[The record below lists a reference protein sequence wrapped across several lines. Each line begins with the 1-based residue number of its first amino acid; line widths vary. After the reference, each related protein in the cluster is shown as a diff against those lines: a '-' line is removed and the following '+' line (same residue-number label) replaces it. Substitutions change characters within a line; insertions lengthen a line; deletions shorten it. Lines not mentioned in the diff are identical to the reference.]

1 MKKLILITVGVL
13 LLLVP
18 VACATPQMEPRPVPM
33 PPVRAT
39 DEAGFHPMRVQL
51 TSGEIFTHDVKGPEG
66 QAGPAGPG
74 GVLPPTAIDRMI
86 ICSGEMSLVVDDV
99 VAARDEI
106 TQLAVKLDGH
116 VVSAWISG
124 EEHSMRGLI
133 TIRVPHD
140 KFEQALAEFRD
151 LAVRVTSESTS
162 SRDVTEEYIDLE
174 SRLRNAEATEKQF
187 LVLLEKAETVEDILR
202 VYDRLSRVR
211 SEIEQIKGRMQYLE
225 RTVAMSL
232 ISVHLQPAVIA
243 RPLVRVGWS
252 AVEALESAIRGIVIF
267 GQYLGTI
274 AIWLIIFIP
283 VWGIAL
289 GIICYWRR
297 RRRKIQDHQGD
308 SPP

>member
-66 QAGPAGPG
+66 QAGQAGPAGPG

-86 ICSGEMSLVVDDV
+86 IRTGDMSLVVDDV
-99 VAARDEI
+99 VHARDEI
-106 TQLAVKLDGH
+106 ARLAEGLDGH
-116 VVSAWISG
+116 VVSTWISG
-124 EEHSMRGLI
+124 EEHWMRGLI
-133 TIRVPHD
+133 TIRVPYD

-174 SRLRNAEATEKQF
+174 SRLRNAEATEEQF
-187 LVLLEKAETVEDILR
+187 LALLEKAETVEDILR
-202 VYDRLSRVR
+202 IYDSLSRVR
-211 SEIEQIKGRMQYLE
+211 REIDQIKGRMHYLE

-232 ISVHLQPAVIA
+232 ISVHLNPAVID
-243 RPLVRVGWS
+243 RPLVRAGWS
-252 AVEALESAIRGIVIF
+252 AMEGLTSAVRGLVIT
-267 GQYLGTI
+267 GQWLGTM

-283 VWGIAL
+283 VWGIPL

-297 RRRKIQDHQGD
+297 RRRKARAIL
-308 SPP
+308 